1 MTTTTLGHVVSLL
14 GRLDDNN
21 SFINSSMVHKGKR
34 FAFTKPEKETTMH
47 ISIPHD
53 LNLKMGQY
61 LTGKPLITVLALGM
75 SILTAFLGFKGLMA
89 LLN

>member
-47 ISIPHD
+47 ISIPVSYTHLD
-53 LNLKMGQY
+53 VYKRQGIF
-61 LTGKPLITVLALGM
+61 PLHIG
-75 SILTAFLGFKGLMA
+75 
-89 LLN
+89 